1 MNQRSETYIRVLER
15 RIAKLQELFPKWISV
30 EDALPDS
37 DISVLVYA
45 DCACSGS
52 WNGEKKNWHDSECRV
67 VARVVTHWMPLPDP
81 PNICT
86 E

>member
-30 EDALPDS
+30 EDALPDDKQKLIAINKRGGMILMEYS
-37 DISVLVYA
+37 IQTLSILFPKDY
-45 DCACSGS
+45 
-52 WNGEKKNWHDSECRV
+52 
-67 VARVVTHWMPLPDP
+67 THWMPLPDP